1 MNDHDG
7 TLQHSC
13 TQGLVKRSC
22 RNMLTTQQTMSRRCW
37 VMPATRDEQRA
48 SFALS
53 LASRSLALALQLHFI
68 AVLRPGA
75 RSLVRQ
81 NIVAEIMASS
91 GAPVVKGRTLAYPV
105 AADWKPD
112 LKGNLKDITDY
123 LEEQRGY
130 DICDYLMKDRE
141 CAEGSGSDDQAASRP
156 PAAHAGLLGEGLSD
170 WTIEGLCVLT
180 AWIGSLCQQGEFDLR
195 LSRRERFARTRR
207 KLAEHHGLVYIG
219 AAELLREA
227 GVDTATTS
235 YAEDEQVSKLV
246 LELIRQAEQKIQ
258 GFVVDGFPR
267 RVFCFGIGRGFVWF
281 CEFFEG
287 VYMGRQ
293 RTPCQTT
300 FLKEKAVVFTHV
312 LLLKASEEFLQKR
325 QQSIVE
331 GATEGQAV
339 TPELLDRRIKLHAA
353 QSNLALEIYADRT
366 FAIDAEAADEEVAL
380 KMEEA
385 VKTRP
390 PSKAPPR
397 PC

>member
-1 MNDHDG
+1 M
-7 TLQHSC
+7 
-13 TQGLVKRSC
+13 
-22 RNMLTTQQTMSRRCW
+22 
-37 VMPATRDEQRA
+37 AA
-48 SFALS
+48 S
-53 LASRSLALALQLHFI
+53 
-68 AVLRPGA
+68 G
-75 RSLVRQ
+75 
-81 NIVAEIMASS
+81 E
-91 GAPVVKGRTLAYPV
+91 PVVKGRTLAYPV

-130 DICDYLMKDRE
+130 DICDYLMKDLMIKQPADPLQHMLDCLE
-141 CAEGSGSDDQAASRP
+141 KGYPTGPLKVCVCSP
-156 PAAHAGLLGEGLSD
+156 PGLG
-170 WTIEGLCVLT
+170 
-180 AWIGSLCQQGEFDLR
+180 
-195 LSRRERFARTRR
+195 RERFAR
-207 KLAEHHGLVYIG
+207 KLAEHYGLLYIG

-267 RVFCFGIGRGFVWF
+267 
-281 CEFFEG
+281 
-287 VYMGRQ
+287 
-293 RTPCQTT
+293 TPCQTT

-312 LLLKASEEFLQKR
+312 LLLKASEDFLQKR

-331 GATEGQAV
+331 GATEGQVV

-366 FAIDAEAADEEVAL
+366 FAIDAEAADDEVTL

-397 PC
+397 PCGS